1 MRLDKN
7 GVIISDDDDVKVN
20 RTEPKLDE
28 CKSLL
33 LHVVK
38 QAVDDYQSYK
48 DKTRDDHREIWVT
61 ASGFIFDDDYYI
73 NWGDRQLN
81 LEQIC
86 DFIGLEVSWVRNKIS
101 QQLEVKLKSDGL
113 VAPARRF

>member
-7 GVIISDDDDVKVN
+7 GIIISDDDDVKVN
-20 RTEPKLDE
+20 RTDPQLDE

-38 QAVDDYQSYK
+38 QAVDDYQSFK
-48 DKTRDDHREIWVT
+48 NKTREDHQEIWMT

-73 NWGDRQLN
+73 NWGEQQIN
-81 LEQIC
+81 LDQIC
-86 DFIGLEVSWVRNKIS
+86 DVLGLEVNWVRNKIS
-101 QQLEVKLKSDGL
+101 QQLEVKLKNDGL
-113 VAPARRF
+113 VAPMRKF